1 MEKEARSTL
10 AAKQFTEDNID
21 KEKALK
27 HIVRTITIN
36 GIAFKDVHIT
46 LSKSTSIKNSRKCE
60 TIGICLRRSTINWIA
75 RAVFGINEVAKDFSY
90 GSFADE
96 MNRTL
101 RDE

>member
-1 MEKEARSTL
+1 MHVQLKYDII
-10 AAKQFTEDNID
+10 KFKEDNID
-21 KEKALK
+21 KEKALN

-60 TIGICLRRSTINWIA
+60 TIGICLRRNTINWIT
-75 RAVFGINEVAKDFSY
+75 RVVFGIDEAAKDFSY
-90 GSFADE
+90 GLFADE